1 MKPDNGGWILKRF
14 KMKREIIWTDI
25 DGIVKIDQ
33 LEDKIYKL
41 EKENKRLKRNLRKLK
56 KRKR

>member
-1 MKPDNGGWILKRF
+1 
-14 KMKREIIWTDI
+14 MKREIIWTDI